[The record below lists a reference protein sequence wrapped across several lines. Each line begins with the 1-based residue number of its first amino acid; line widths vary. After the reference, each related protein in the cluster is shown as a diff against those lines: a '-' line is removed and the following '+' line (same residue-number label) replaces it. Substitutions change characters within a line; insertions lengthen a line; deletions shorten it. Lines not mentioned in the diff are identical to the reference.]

1 MFDIEYKGG
10 NTVTVATKK
19 TTVVI
24 DPKRS
29 VNGQKDVV
37 VAGAVEVATES
48 RFALNSAD
56 AKLSIEGPG
65 EYEVGDVAIRGIPA
79 TRHLDTDADEQIST
93 IYRLEV
99 GDSRIAVIGNI
110 TPKVTEE
117 QLEAVGV
124 VDILIIPVGGN
135 GYTLDAE
142 SAALIARQIGPKA
155 IIPVHYADE
164 TLKYEVPQDDLER
177 FVKELALPVEEPG
190 VKYKIKSSATLPATV
205 SIVRI
210 DRS

>member
-10 NTVTVATKK
+10 NTVVVSTKK

-37 VAGAVEVATES
+37 VAEAVEVATEP
-48 RFALNSAD
+48 RFAVNGSD
-56 AKLSIEGPG
+56 AKLHVEGPG
-65 EYEVGDVAIRGIPA
+65 EYEVGDIAIRGVPA
-79 TRHLDTDADEQIST
+79 TRHLDAETDEPIGT
-93 IYRLEV
+93 IYRVEI
-99 GDSRIAVIGNI
+99 GDVRIAVIGNI
-110 TPKVTEE
+110 APKVTED

-124 VDILIIPVGGN
+124 VDIVIIPVGGN

-142 SAALIARQIGPKA
+142 SAAMLVRQIGPKA
-155 IIPVHYADE
+155 VIPVHYADDAL
-164 TLKYEVPQDDLER
+164 TYEVPQDELDR

-190 VKYKIKSSATLPATV
+190 AKYKVKSSATLPATV